1 MYEKFDLFDVDA
13 AGYGGEYTVQVCTTS
28 ISNLIFLFNIWIVNK
43 AGFGW
48 TNGIL
53 LWVAANY
60 GNVLVGPDCPE
71 PAILVINSTSS
82 GSSSSSSSKSAAV
95 SSRFI
100 STTQA
105 LVSAVIVGFTLL
117 LLI

>member
-1 MYEKFDLFDVDA
+1 MYKFYPQSDLSFD
-13 AGYGGEYTVQVCTTS
+13 
-28 ISNLIFLFNIWIVNK
+28 IWIVNK

-60 GNVLVGPDCPE
+60 GNVLVGPACPE
-71 PAILVINSTSS
+71 PAILVINTTSS
-82 GSSSSSSSKSAAV
+82 GSSSSGSSKSAAV

-100 STTQA
+100 STPHA
-105 LVSAVIVGFTLL
+105 LISAVIAGLSLL